1 MMRLTV
7 IVSLV
12 GLLFGCSANDP
23 AQSRDSTP
31 PSPQEMPA
39 STSSGDTPTEGSSV
53 GDQADNN
60 SMRPSMMDDSSSSNE
75 TPDPAST
82 PEPTEAPETPAE
94 PQAPSE
100 PESSMEEEGIPQ
112 AIPFDVEYS
121 NETDVRLVP
130 DQSSE
135 DFVQPRPRRRMNV
148 DQLQKAITQVS
159 GGIGW
164 TERQGRNEVNLF
176 QSLAATLGKPD
187 FRERTDE
194 ELDPTVLF
202 QKFLGDASRSVCSK
216 MLQAD
221 LDREQAVANGD
232 VSDGQPRLLIEVSST
247 DTLASSPDAYA
258 DNVRLM
264 VQRFHGRT
272 LDVDDP
278 GLANWHWFVR
288 SAVHVTQDPKQAWL
302 GLCVALFSH
311 PDFYTF

>member
-1 MMRLTV
+1 MMRLTLL
-7 IVSLV
+7 VSLI

-23 AQSRDSTP
+23 AQSIDSNQ
-31 PSPQEMPA
+31 PSAEEMPT
-39 STSSGDTPTEGSSV
+39 STSSGDTPETPPAGDRTE
-53 GDQADNN
+53 DNP
-60 SMRPSMMDDSSSSNE
+60 MHPSMMGDSSGTNE
-75 TPDPAST
+75 T
-82 PEPTEAPETPAE
+82 PEPTEASEPPTEPET
-94 PQAPSE
+94 PSE
-100 PESSMEEEGIPQ
+100 PETPPAESSMDEEAAPQ

-121 NETDVRLVP
+121 DETDVRLMPEQPVGVL
-130 DQSSE
+130 
-135 DFVQPRPRRRMNV
+135 VQPRPRRRMNV
-148 DQLQKAITQVS
+148 DQLQNAMAQVS

-176 QSLAATLGKPD
+176 QTLAGTLGKPD

-221 LDREQAVANGD
+221 LDHEQAVTNGD
-232 VSDGQPRLLIEVSST
+232 LSDWQPRLLVEVSST
-247 DTLASSPDAYA
+247 DTLASSPEAYA

-264 VQRFHGRT
+264 IQRFHGRT
-272 LDVDDP
+272 LDVGDP